1 MVGGLP
7 GEQLKDALAS
17 LALAD
22 IVVAATLVY
31 KAGFSGLFK
40 SFVDVMDD
48 LLIGK
53 PVVLAATAGSARH
66 TMVADDR
73 LRPLFTFLRAVTV
86 PTAVF
91 AAPSVWADPALGRR
105 IERAATG
112 DTVLL
117 SAGVEE
123 RIVQRSWRG
132 YQHQFGSN
140 FAHA

>member
-91 AAPSVWADPALGRR
+91 AAPSVWADPAQ
-105 IERAATG
+105 
-112 DTVLL
+112 
-117 SAGVEE
+117 S
-123 RIVQRSWRG
+123 
-132 YQHQFGSN
+132 
-140 FAHA
+140 